1 MHQPPKDMNN
11 HDADDEMSEATGM
24 YISEDNGLVKVV
36 EDHSVSQEEV
46 DQVLDGEDLTVIS
59 LREVRRKL
67 EQFRGLQEHALD
79 RYRASIRELVVIHQD
94 NLSMRSTTDKK
105 TKKCK
110 KEKEDKKE
118 KAGLL
123 SVDWFGFTRV
133 RYFGILSF
141 TGLVEKPSCQNA
153 IYCFVHQSDRNERS
167 RDISTSYMHLFR
179 VVPQSKYKQFFY
191 NYASDLVGTG
201 RLGLGLGL
209 WAGVGVGVGHI
220 INSRQQFA

>member
-1 MHQPPKDMNN
+1 MNTD
-11 HDADDEMSEATGM
+11 DADDEMSETTGM
-24 YISEDNGLVKVV
+24 YISEDVGLVKVV

-46 DQVLDGEDLTVIS
+46 DQVLDGEDLNAIT
-59 LREVRRKL
+59 LRGVRRKL
-67 EQFRGLQEHALD
+67 EQLQGLQERALD
-79 RYRASIRELVVIHQD
+79 HCKASITGLVVIHIE

-105 TKKCK
+105 TKKGK
-110 KEKEDKKE
+110 KGKKDKKE
-118 KAGLL
+118 EAGLL
-123 SVDWFGFTRV
+123 SVDRFGFTRV

-141 TGLVEKPSCQNA
+141 AGLVEKPSCQNA

-209 WAGVGVGVGHI
+209 RAGVGVGVGHI

>member
-1 MHQPPKDMNN
+1 MTGPIHAKKGAAKKKNPVPS
-11 HDADDEMSEATGM
+11 DE
-24 YISEDNGLVKVV
+24 ISAEEDIIMK
-36 EDHSVSQEEV
+36 
-46 DQVLDGEDLTVIS
+46 LDGECEQ
-59 LREVRRKL
+59 REAVKAAN
-67 EQFRGLQEHALD
+67 EGVYKD
-79 RYRASIRELVVIHQD
+79 TS
-94 NLSMRSTTDKK
+94 
-105 TKKCK
+105 
-110 KEKEDKKE
+110 

-123 SVDWFGFTRV
+123 SVDRFGFTRV

-141 TGLVEKPSCQNA
+141 AGLVEKPSCQNA